1 MYAVIK
7 GDIVSSRKLINQKVW
22 LDPLKAYLNTLG
34 SSPSKWE
41 IIWGDF
47 FQIELDDPKDALNVA
62 LKIKALIK
70 GITPA
75 NSGQAKSP
83 LDVRMAIGIGEKTYL
98 GDAISE
104 NNGPAYIYAGE
115 KFDRLKK
122 EQITI
127 GLKSN
132 WGEFDQEMN
141 LYLSLLE
148 VIFERWSTF
157 SAELFWEVLKNPAF
171 TQSEIG
177 ERLGIKQSGVSGRWN
192 RAHIDKLLAVERQFT
207 EKINSLLS

>member
-7 GDIVSSRKLINQKVW
+7 GDIVSSRKLINQQVW
-22 LDPLKAYLNTLG
+22 LTPLKAFLSTLG
-34 SSPSKWE
+34 QSPSKWE

-47 FQIELDDPKDALNVA
+47 FQIELDAPQEALMVA

-70 GITPA
+70 SIIPPSG
-75 NSGQAKSP
+75 GQAKST
-83 LDVRMAIGIGEKTYL
+83 LDVRISIGIGEKTYL
-98 GDAISE
+98 AEAISE

-122 EQITI
+122 EQMTI
-127 GLKSN
+127 GIKSN
-132 WGEFDQEMN
+132 WAEFDQEMN

-148 VIFERWSTF
+148 VVFERWSTS
-157 SAELFWEVLKNPAF
+157 SAELFWEVLKNPTF

-192 RAHIDKLLAVERQFT
+192 RAHIDKLLAVERQFA
-207 EKINSLLS
+207 EKINPLLS